1 MSYRRREL
9 HTLYIFYKKICDVF
23 KRDIG
28 FEIQRFPVVG
38 PFSSMHK
45 PLRCFMR
52 LDDASCVWL
61 FYNGLDVY
69 TIATNDI
76 TIKPWRGEGDYI
88 VQLIDIGEN
97 TLKEV

>member
-9 HTLYIFYKKICDVF
+9 HTLYIFYNKICDAF

-28 FEIQRFPVVG
+28 FEIKRFPVTA
-38 PFSSMHK
+38 PFNSIHK
-45 PLRCFMR
+45 PLRCFR
-52 LDDASCVWL
+52 RKDTLDCIWL

-76 TIKPWRGEGDYI
+76 TIKPCGGNGDYI
-88 VQLIDIGEN
+88 VHLIDIGEN
-97 TLKEV
+97 ALKEV